1 MTVPDTDADGD
12 FEPILDVVEL
22 LVTDGEVLPLP
33 ESLGVGV
40 EESEAENLDDA
51 EGDKDAFTEADVVFD
66 AVVVL
71 DWEGEPVFV
80 RETDGDAVLDGE
92 AMGDV
97 EALMLRDVLG
107 EADGEVDGFGEADV
121 VRENLK
127 EAENVP
133 LELCLFEIVDDT
145 VFETDTALVLDTLG
159 EGVVEAEEL
168 GEGVPEFD
176 NVPRLDELGERDT
189 RAERV
194 DDIEGEID
202 EDIVLVREL
211 VVDGDV
217 VGVALFVI
225 DGDDVDDT
233 LRETWEALGVT
244 VKRRGVDD
252 AADDNED
259 DGEAVIEEESLAD
272 ADALAVVEMLRD
284 AILADEVTETFIVTV
299 TLLLTVSDFECVV
312 LTD

>member
-1 MTVPDTDADGD
+1 M
-12 FEPILDVVEL
+12 
-22 LVTDGEVLPLP
+22 TDGEVLPLP

-97 EALMLRDVLG
+97 EARMLRDVLG

-145 VFETDTALVLDTLG
+145 EFETDTALVLDTLG